1 MMACN
6 CGRNLVSFYSIIFFS
21 FLWVVKRVIILW
33 QLTVRQV
40 RQAGRQALLCVL
52 LLLLLLPPSPAVGGV
67 RTPDRWEVRLSFCP
81 AGTSVRNHVS
91 FPFSSLS
98 RCCSFPLALSLSR
111 ACILAC
117 DFFPCVFLDFRSLLC
132 QRRSFCCCCY
142 CYRSSS
148 RRRGGCGFRCVCR
161 ICTVAAVAADHP
173 GQ

>member
-1 MMACN
+1 MMACI

-33 QLTVRQV
+33 QLTVRQSGKS
-40 RQAGRQALLCVL
+40 GRQALLCVL
-52 LLLLLLPPSPAVGGV
+52 LLLLLLLLPSPAVGGV

-81 AGTSVRNHVS
+81 TSTAVRNHVS

-98 RCCSFPLALSLSR
+98 RCCTFPLALLLSR
-111 ACILAC
+111 ASFLAR
-117 DFFPCVFLDFRSLLC
+117 DFFPCVFLRFRSLLC
-132 QRRSFCCCCY
+132 QRRSFCCCC

-148 RRRGGCGFRCVCR
+148 SRRIGGCGFRCACR
-161 ICTVAAVAADHP
+161 ICTVAADHP